1 MELQNSKYVAFVPA
15 RSGSKRLKDKNIKLL
30 NGKPLVIWT
39 LEAVVSCKKISQVIF
54 STDSLEYWNLV
65 KSYIKSEKITFD
77 FREINDASDNV
88 KIFDYLKNN
97 NKKIFSSLKGAFI
110 LALPTAPFRNKYHI
124 EEAIKLFE
132 SSNKPVF
139 SATEFSFPISFAF
152 KLKNKKWDPVFKN
165 SPMITGNTRSQ
176 DQEKVYR
183 PNGAIYIRRIEDL
196 LDNDM
201 KTLYDDAVPFIMDIQ
216 DSIDIDNISDF
227 NIAEA
232 IMKKKSKN

>member
-15 RSGSKRLKDKNIKLL
+15 RSGSKRLKNKNIKLL

-39 LEAVVSCKKISQVIF
+39 LEALVKCEKISEVKF
-54 STDSLEYWNLV
+54 STDSLDYWNIV
-65 KSYIKSEKITFD
+65 KSYINSEKITLD
-77 FREINDASDNV
+77 YRELNDASDNI

-110 LALPTAPFRNKYHI
+110 LALPTAPFRNKHHI

-132 SSNKPVF
+132 SINKPVF
-139 SATEFSFPISFAF
+139 SATEFTFPISFAF

-176 DQEKVYR
+176 DQEKLYR

-196 LDNDM
+196 LDSNL
-201 KTLYDDAVPFIMDIQ
+201 KTLYYDAVPFIMDIQ

-227 NIAEA
+227 KIAEA
-232 IMKKKSKN
+232 IMKKNFNN